1 MYLFLKVNNKS
12 NKRIG
17 GVYVVF
23 YQYLV
28 FHANGKKK
36 NDNECVAYQMR
47 YMILKVWV
55 RFENDSVFCTN
66 IQIEHVESQVSY
78 LITTF
83 RKPSDPLIKS
93 KVEVIDD
100 DGEKSD
106 NEEEGKDDGKSDESG
121 SDVGGNT
128 E

>member
-1 MYLFLKVNNKS
+1 M
-12 NKRIG
+12 
-17 GVYVVF
+17 
-23 YQYLV
+23 
-28 FHANGKKK
+28 
-36 NDNECVAYQMR
+36 
-47 YMILKVWV
+47 
-55 RFENDSVFCTN
+55 
-66 IQIEHVESQVSY
+66 SY

-106 NEEEGKDDGKSDESG
+106 NEEEGKDDGKLDESG